1 MATKSTAPIFTKI
14 LNLLKPIEWAGERE
28 RHSFNFSG
36 AGRDQNLKFTLY
48 FNRAE
53 RGLITYVPLDSGEVP
68 MAKNMLLAG
77 RDVILPADVDNVYQQ
92 MEVLE
97 VSPVIGSVVTTIV
110 AGLRAMEVSVPVFS
124 LSKSEKRLANNE
136 VNYIFGLV
144 AFVLDDA
151 WEPIGRIT
159 FTMNVFK
166 MSPLERTALSLK
178 AQENEKKE
186 AKANAQAPAAAA
198 NPNATDVVVIGGGND
213 RYKLSAMIQPGSV
226 ARAQLERAKEISP
239 GLVREVPQGGSYD
252 GKRSSHASLTSD
264 CRVPGSK

>member
-53 RGLITYVPLDSGEVP
+53 RGLITYVPLESGEVP

-97 VSPVIGSVVTTIV
+97 VSPVIASVVTTIV

-124 LSKSEKRLANNE
+124 LSKSEKRLTNNE

-144 AFVLDDA
+144 AFILDDA

-166 MSPLERTALSLK
+166 MSPLERTALTLK
-178 AQENEKKE
+178 AQEREKKE
-186 AKANAQAPAAAA
+186 TQVPTDATTR
-198 NPNATDVVVIGGGND
+198 NPNDVVVIGGGND

-239 GLVREVPQGGSYD
+239 GLVREVPQGGSYE
-252 GKRSSHASLTSD
+252 GVSSGHNSLTAD